1 VTVEQETGVEA
12 SPSRSSAATAPSP
25 EIGDR
30 LSIIPADKAWPGGA
44 AALVRWLRSNPDALA
59 DLLNINIGP
68 TDDELPGFDGTLF
81 AEPDGAR
88 VLVVVGL
95 GESDDAQ
102 LGALLTRMTA
112 SEVRAVVWVVG
123 SPRSEH
129 LATLSWLNR
138 SIDANFSVVRVRAA
152 RIGNSNPAPVFDL
165 VLRRPRTGD
174 RSSEPSSAPHS
185 MGRRAEDW
193 GDTAPAEAVGPS
205 T

>member
-1 VTVEQETGVEA
+1 VTVDHQTAA
-12 SPSRSSAATAPSP
+12 SEVSASRSSTAAATPA
-25 EIGDR
+25 ITDR
-30 LSIIPADKAWPGGA
+30 LSIISAETAWPSGA

-59 DLLNINIGP
+59 DLLHVNIGP

-81 AEPDGAR
+81 AESDGGR

-95 GESDDAQ
+95 GESDDRQ

-112 SEVRAVVWVVG
+112 TEVRAVVWVVG
-123 SPRSEH
+123 SPRPEH

-138 SIDANFSVVRVRAA
+138 SIDASFYVVRVRAA

-174 RSSEPSSAPHS
+174 RLNEPTSPPHP

-193 GDTAPAEAVGPS
+193 GDTTPAEEVAPGS
-205 T
+205 